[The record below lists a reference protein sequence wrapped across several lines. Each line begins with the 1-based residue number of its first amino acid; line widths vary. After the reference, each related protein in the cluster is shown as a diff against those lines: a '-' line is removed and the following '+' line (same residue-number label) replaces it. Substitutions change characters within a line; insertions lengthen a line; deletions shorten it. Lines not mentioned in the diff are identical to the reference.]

1 MSAPD
6 TVDLT
11 PLASG
16 PFDLDSDVAYRAW
29 RSRKLAAAP
38 LSAGELLVPVA
49 DGQDLSATELD
60 AMHGALARANLAI
73 YQLPGSRGADKLTI
87 RQLGRQFGLER
98 LDANLCADE
107 DSITSLTVVEKRS
120 EGEYIP
126 YTNKRLNW
134 HTDGY
139 YNALDRQIRAVILHC
154 VQPAAQGGENAFL
167 DHEMAYIALRDQD
180 PALIRALMA
189 PDAMT
194 IPANVQNGR
203 QIRPEQSG
211 PVFSVD
217 RAGHLHMRYSARTRN
232 VVWKDDAAT
241 RAAAEALLNLFRL
254 DSPFIL
260 RHRLKSGQGVLTNNV
275 LHCRTAFQDDAPRDQ
290 TRLLYR
296 ARYYDRVIDL
306 RKQRDAVFE

>member
-11 PLASG
+11 PLAR

-38 LSAGELLVPVA
+38 LSVGELLVPIA
-49 DGQDLSATELD
+49 DGQDLSAMELD
-60 AMHGALARANLAI
+60 AMHGALARANLVI
-73 YQLPGSRGADKLTI
+73 YQLPGSRGADKVTI

-98 LDANLCADE
+98 LDDNLCADE

-120 EGEYIP
+120 EVEYIP

-139 YNALDRQIRAVILHC
+139 YNPLDRQIRAVILHC

-167 DHEMAYIALRDQD
+167 DHEMAYIALRDRD

-241 RAAAEALLNLFRL
+241 RAAAEALLNLFRS

-275 LHCRTAFQDDAPRDQ
+275 LHCRTAFEDDAQRDQ

-296 ARYYDRVIDL
+296 ARYYDRVIDP
-306 RKQRDAVFE
+306 RKQ

>member
-1 MSAPD
+1 MMSAPE
-6 TVDLT
+6 TLPST
-11 PLASG
+11 RPAG
-16 PFDLDSDVAYRAW
+16 PFDLDSDAAYRAW
-29 RSRKLAAAP
+29 RSRKLAAAA

-49 DGQDLSATELD
+49 DGLQLSATELD
-60 AMHGALARANLAI
+60 AMHGALARGNLVI
-73 YQLPGSRGADKLTI
+73 YQLAGGRGADKVTI
-87 RQLGRQFGLER
+87 RQLGRQFGLEH
-98 LDANLCADE
+98 LDDNLCADE

-139 YNALDRQIRAVILHC
+139 YNPLDRQIRAVILHC
-154 VQPAAQGGENAFL
+154 VQPAARGGESAFL

-203 QIRPEQSG
+203 QLRPEQGG

-217 RAGHLHMRYSARTRN
+217 PAGHLHMRYSARTRN

-241 RAAAEALLNLFRL
+241 RAAAEALVNLFHL
-254 DSPFIL
+254 DSPYIL

-275 LHCRTAFQDDAPRDQ
+275 LHCRTAFEDDAQQP
-290 TRLLYR
+290 RLLYR
-296 ARYYDRVIDL
+296 ARYYDRIVDL
-306 RKQRDAVFE
+306 RKQPDAVFE

>member
-11 PLASG
+11 PLAR

-38 LSAGELLVPVA
+38 LSAGELLVPIA
-49 DGQDLSATELD
+49 DGQDLSAMELD
-60 AMHGALARANLAI
+60 AMHGALARANLVI
-73 YQLPGSRGADKLTI
+73 YQLPGSRGADKVTI

-98 LDANLCADE
+98 LDDNLCADE

-139 YNALDRQIRAVILHC
+139 YNPLDRQIRAVILHC

-241 RAAAEALLNLFRL
+241 RAAAEALLNLFRS

-275 LHCRTAFQDDAPRDQ
+275 LHCRTAFEDDAQRDQ

-306 RKQRDAVFE
+306 RKQ

>member
-6 TVDLT
+6 TADIA
-11 PLASG
+11 PSPS
-16 PFDLDSDVAYRAW
+16 PFDLDSDAAYRAW

-38 LSAGELLVPVA
+38 VSAGELLVPVE
-49 DGQDLSATELD
+49 DGFRLSEAELD
-60 AMHGALARANLAI
+60 AMHRALARANLAI
-73 YQLPGSRGADKLTI
+73 YELAEARGADKLMI

-98 LDANLCADE
+98 LDDNLCADE
-107 DSITSLTVVEKRS
+107 DSITSLTVVEQRS
-120 EGEYIP
+120 QGEYIP

-139 YNALDRQIRAVILHC
+139 YNRLERQIRGVILHC
-154 VQPAAQGGENAFL
+154 VQPAAQGGESAFL
-167 DHEMAYIALRDQD
+167 DHEMAYIELRDQD

-194 IPANVQNGR
+194 IPANVQNGWLL
-203 QIRPEQSG
+203 RPEQSG

-217 RAGHLHMRYSARTRN
+217 AAGHLHMRYSARTRN
-232 VVWKDDAAT
+232 VVWRDDVAT
-241 RAAAEALLNLFRL
+241 RAAVEALLNLFRP

-275 LHCRTAFQDDAPRDQ
+275 LHCRTAFEDDAQRGQ

-296 ARYYDRVIDL
+296 ARYYDRVVDL
-306 RKQRDAVFE
+306 RTQ

>member
-11 PLASG
+11 PLAR
-16 PFDLDSDVAYRAW
+16 PFDLDSDVAYRTW

-38 LSAGELLVPVA
+38 LSAGELLVPIA
-49 DGQDLSATELD
+49 DGQDLSAMELD
-60 AMHGALARANLAI
+60 AMHGALARANLVI
-73 YQLPGSRGADKLTI
+73 YQLPGSRGADKVTI

-98 LDANLCADE
+98 LDDNLCADE

-139 YNALDRQIRAVILHC
+139 YNPLDRPIRAVILHC
-154 VQPAAQGGENAFL
+154 VQPAAQGGANAFL

-241 RAAAEALLNLFRL
+241 RAAAEALLNLFRS

-275 LHCRTAFQDDAPRDQ
+275 LHCRTAFEDDAQRDQ

-306 RKQRDAVFE
+306 RKQ

>member
-11 PLASG
+11 PLAR
-16 PFDLDSDVAYRAW
+16 PFDLDSDVAYSTW

-38 LSAGELLVPVA
+38 LSAGELLVPIA
-49 DGQDLSATELD
+49 DGQDLSAMELD
-60 AMHGALARANLAI
+60 AMHGALARANLVI
-73 YQLPGSRGADKLTI
+73 YQLPGSRGADKVTI

-98 LDANLCADE
+98 LDDNLCADE

-139 YNALDRQIRAVILHC
+139 YNPLDRQIRAVILHC
-154 VQPAAQGGENAFL
+154 VQPAAQGGANAFL

-241 RAAAEALLNLFRL
+241 RAAAEALLNLFRS

-275 LHCRTAFQDDAPRDQ
+275 LHCRTAFEDDAQRDQ

-306 RKQRDAVFE
+306 RKQ